1 MIREMYAEIQK
12 QTDKHSVSELC
23 EIYGVS
29 RSGYYKWLK
38 RAGQLNWYEKTHKIL
53 DSYVLDIHSHHPMM
67 GYRQIRDKLYLEF
80 GWIVS
85 DPTVWKSM
93 KRLRIHGYTRRRK
106 ATATGTNL
114 EHIRYANV
122 LNRKFKA
129 EKPMQKIVT
138 DVTYIKHNGKWYY
151 LAGYRLLGGAYRE
164 KIPAYVSGLPVPGL
178 EEKVRLALEWKEKGF
193 SAIKL
198 QIGYG
203 MEEDIRIMMALRKA
217 LGPDVKL
224 MIDAHWN
231 YTVPQAIKLARRL
244 EPLGVEFLECPLNP
258 EDTDG
263 YAELAAAVDLPI
275 ALGEADRTHWQYKEI
290 LTKRSCDI
298 LQPDVGRCGITELMR
313 IAQMAEVFGRPVAPH
328 LSVGQGACIAA
339 TLHCDAALYNFY
351 GMQEYQPS
359 ILPVANEFLAEPIIC
374 ENGFLR
380 VPDKPGLG
388 LVFDEDKLRKYSDN
402 TR

>member
-1 MIREMYAEIQK
+1 MYAEIQK

-38 RAGQLNWYEKTHKIL
+38 RAGQLNRYEKTHKIL

-106 ATATGTNL
+106 AAATGTNL

-151 LAGYRLLGGAYRE
+151 LA
-164 KIPAYVSGLPVPGL
+164 
-178 EEKVRLALEWKEKGF
+178 
-193 SAIKL
+193 
-198 QIGYG
+198 
-203 MEEDIRIMMALRKA
+203 
-217 LGPDVKL
+217 
-224 MIDAHWN
+224 
-231 YTVPQAIKLARRL
+231 
-244 EPLGVEFLECPLNP
+244 
-258 EDTDG
+258 
-263 YAELAAAVDLPI
+263 
-275 ALGEADRTHWQYKEI
+275 
-290 LTKRSCDI
+290 
-298 LQPDVGRCGITELMR
+298 
-313 IAQMAEVFGRPVAPH
+313 H
-328 LSVGQGACIAA
+328 LSLDVTMQWTVTIVGIVYRKHTMQSLWDREMKQIMQSMQSMHLIKK
-339 TLHCDAALYNFY
+339 TLQTN
-351 GMQEYQPS
+351 S
-359 ILPVANEFLAEPIIC
+359 
-374 ENGFLR
+374 
-380 VPDKPGLG
+380 
-388 LVFDEDKLRKYSDN
+388 
-402 TR
+402 